1 MLCAV
6 CPFCDMEGRIIMIE
20 LTGVLQTVA
29 PGQDVLFN
37 NKAVKS
43 GCAEQW
49 RGGSGQVVLT
59 QPGRYL
65 VTFSGNIAVPD
76 GGTVGEVS
84 LGLALQGE
92 AMYGSVMRATPGATE
107 AFFNVSAQH
116 YVDVPRSCCG
126 GACCQIV
133 TVQNTGAAA
142 VSVDNANITAVRVA

>member
-1 MLCAV
+1 
-6 CPFCDMEGRIIMIE
+6 MIE
-20 LTGVLQTVA
+20 LTGALQTAA

-37 NKAVKS
+37 NRAVKS

-49 RGGSGQVVLT
+49 REGSGQITLT

-65 VTFSGNIAVPD
+65 VTFSGNIGVPT
-76 GGTVGEVS
+76 GGTPGEVS

-92 AMYGSVMRATPGATE
+92 AMYGSVMRTTPAAAGE
-107 AFFNVSAQH
+107 YFNVSTQH

-126 GACCQIV
+126 ACCQTV